1 MSVEV
6 KKIDDELSC
15 YTFICND
22 TGKRMVNIW
31 SRSIGEKM
39 PVQTVEAKWFESGY
53 VGSGPFEIEG
63 VLSCTPIED
72 SRFNTE
78 IVDFMTDEIS
88 GDVKLTAFVKQ
99 K

>member
-1 MSVEV
+1 MSVEI

-22 TGKRMVNIW
+22 TGKRMLNVW
-31 SRSIGEKM
+31 SRSIGGKT
-39 PVQTVEAKWFESGY
+39 PVQTVEAKWFSSGY
-53 VGSGPFEIEG
+53 AGSGPFEIEG
-63 VLSCTPIED
+63 VLSCTPIDD